1 MQTAVLI
8 LISSGVA
15 LLMTKTN
22 SAPVMSLY
30 FHPNNG
36 DLICSCDSL
45 DEIRYWSVKNGGC
58 DRVLKYL
65 ASLTEKIRDELKQE
79 MEEKMD
85 QNVRELRDSIKVMM
99 SKLAEKNLELQIDIE
114 ELSKLQ
120 PPSEQPPSDATGT
133 RKQPPSDAIRASN
146 SSP

>member
-1 MQTAVLI
+1 MQRNGGRLTLEEILRMQTAVLI

-58 DRVLKYL
+58 DRVLKI
-65 ASLTEKIRDELKQE
+65 SIPQH
-79 MEEKMD
+79 
-85 QNVRELRDSIKVMM
+85 VRLISTWQ
-99 SKLAEKNLELQIDIE
+99 A
-114 ELSKLQ
+114 
-120 PPSEQPPSDATGT
+120 
-133 RKQPPSDAIRASN
+133 
-146 SSP
+146 